1 MTRSLH
7 RELANS
13 PCLGLGVLGMRLAAI
28 PARTSVS
35 RCLVAPDRPCD
46 RKSRA
51 RLGARRLRQWCSSA
65 VHSVA
70 WLFISAVLVVVAYDL
85 AALSQRLDVLGSN
98 FLGRAAVQMVGQHLV
113 VCDGFELSDVD
124 VAADGANLSV
134 CVLDFHCFG
143 LSLFRSFLVCIIIP

>member
-13 PCLGLGVLGMRLAAI
+13 PCLGLGVLGMRPAAI
-28 PARTSVS
+28 PVRTSVS
-35 RCLVAPDRPCD
+35 QCRVAQARPID

-51 RLGARRLRQWCSSA
+51 RLGARRLRQWSSSA

-85 AALSQRLDVLGSN
+85 AADAKRLDVLGAN

-113 VCDGFELSDVD
+113 VGDCFQFPGVD